1 MLELKYFRLI
11 DAYERAERE
20 AAEPPPARP
29 FDIAELGQDNTMKRA
44 ITEVVRVAVL
54 AIFKLLRAFC
64 PVARIGRLVIVS
76 RHADVREVLLDRQH
90 FQVPFGPE
98 MRSLTGGADFAL
110 GLDGEAHDRQRRF
123 LDAVVRRAD
132 ATRILE
138 RTRYFTTALLESSG
152 GRIDVMTDLFGRVLT
167 ESCSEYF
174 GLDLDEPHA
183 FLDRSIGI
191 SALIFADPFGSLKTR
206 RLAMN
211 GAQRVRYLVD
221 RAIERAHALPRETVI
236 DRLVQF
242 RDEHGAAI
250 PDDEIRAMMIGTMT
264 GLIPTNLLGAG
275 KMLEE
280 LMRRGLLQKAIET
293 AAAAERHRQ
302 TDPQTAD
309 RHRQVLRD
317 LLFEASRLNPALF
330 PGQWRFAPRT
340 ATIAGKTIEAGSV
353 IMVATLSALR
363 DRRAFTAPDRFEAGR
378 RVDPDLMFGT
388 GSHRC
393 LGAHLAMEQIT
404 EIFQILLA
412 QPGIQLAQGAAGI
425 MSHIGPYPR
434 RLDMVFQPAGA
445 PAQQNMITI
454 QARLAP
460 DSLAEVRAMIV
471 ALGNPATADS
481 AIGQALGRTNL
492 VHFASLSAFDA
503 ADPDDA
509 QAAPDPRLVLEL
521 SVDGEADRALVRIV
535 EEAGPLIEPIFR
547 HIAGSGTRPLAE
559 LLHAHKTKLHFFPWG
574 ATGLNFNG
582 TPDCPVGDI
591 EQQRKVSTFVRDAL
605 DRFLR
610 AHDGV
615 HKRAIDVLTYVR
627 SLTLPHETLQSAKA
641 SPSDAAGKAA
651 EATLRS
657 DGAALRPFLIR
668 PAGRRLAMS
677 EWTGRGNSV
686 GWPALLRSTVGLY
699 GLLLVIAVVSL
710 NGAAI
715 HSVVGTTP
723 WITPALLV
731 VWGAATAALL
741 IATFVANG
749 FARIGEVWNRIVTI
763 LVYLGILLAGVAALA
778 IVTGGVV
785 VASGE
790 ASRILQDW
798 LPGLADSV
806 RWVLAVAC
814 GLIVTAVVLRALA
827 AFVPLLWR
835 YRQPLL
841 LVVAGIAALAVACFL
856 WRHLGALA
864 LTVTGGILASFLLF
878 LAVAGVF
885 LAILYWHEL
894 HDVPDERTAPL
905 DSIARIAAK
914 ENPAGYVQNHITAV
928 TPLKAGAFRKLTLA
942 VSLWGIGKL
951 VQYWFRPGFV
961 LNMGTIH
968 YARWFRL
975 PGSEMLVFF
984 SNYDGSWQSYLE
996 DFVTKAHNGQ
1006 SAAWSNGRGFPKTTL
1021 LVLEGAKD
1029 GDRFKRWVRRQQIV
1043 TQFWYSRFPDLT
1055 TDQIRTN
1062 ALIHDGLMRAQTDT
1076 AARAWLDCIGTMPRP
1091 DNALE
1096 PDEVQSIV
1104 FRGLPAYRYTLSAA
1118 LALPEDRAQR
1128 RAWLDLLCQQVRFG
1142 EHPDLS
1148 QRVATFVGFSA
1159 RGIAQCLDC
1168 HDRPEE
1174 AERVMSTFPSAFRLG
1189 MARRATILGDRGASA
1204 PDSWRWAD
1212 ADTTQGSAKTADVML
1227 FVYGRTIE
1235 DCRQALDRHYAVLK
1249 PMATWEVMTQPT
1261 EKSLEAEE
1269 ESQSRGER
1277 GAAPMYEHFGFRD
1290 GISQP
1295 VIRGSQRAAATGY
1308 SADLVAAGE
1317 LILGYK
1323 NGAGYVAPAV
1333 TVPAERDPGDDLETD
1348 TPAFASRFP
1357 RFDGSQDSESR
1368 DFGRNGTFVAVRQLA
1383 QDVDGFNG
1391 FVAAQRQ
1398 ELEKYPGIQE
1408 VVGGPITDDWIAAKM
1423 MGRWQTGAS
1432 LIRAPHAVKGRP
1444 PPQTADNDFSF
1455 ATDDPQG
1462 LRCPFGAHIRRANPR
1477 GSLAPDDPIQS
1488 QIERRHRVLRRGRP
1502 YTGADGDPAER
1513 GMLFVALCADL
1524 ERQFEFLQQ
1533 SWIGSPAF
1541 HGLTNEPD
1549 PITGPPPCSGPH
1561 DFTIPTTAGAVT
1573 LKGLKNFVTVKAGGY
1588 FFMPS
1593 RSALRFLASQA
1604 ERPPR

>member
-1 MLELKYFRLI
+1 MFELKYFRLI
-11 DAYERAERE
+11 DAYERSERE
-20 AAEPPPARP
+20 AVEPPPARA
-29 FDIAELGQDNTMKRA
+29 FDIDELGPDNTVKRA
-44 ITEVVRVAVL
+44 ITEVVRIAVL
-54 AIFKLLRAFC
+54 VVFRLLRAFW
-64 PVARIGRLVIVS
+64 PVARIGRLIIVS
-76 RHADVREVLLDRQH
+76 RHADVRAVLEDREH

-132 ATRILE
+132 AKNILE
-138 RTRYFTTALLESSG
+138 RTRYFTTALLANSG
-152 GRIDVMTDLFGRVLT
+152 GRIDVMTDLLGRVLT
-167 ESCSEYF
+167 ETCSEYF

-211 GAQRVRYLVD
+211 GAQRVCYLVD
-221 RAIERAHALPRETVI
+221 RAIARAHVVPRDSVI

-242 RDEHGAAI
+242 RDENGATI
-250 PDDEIRAMMIGTMT
+250 PDSEIRAMTIGTMT

-280 LMRRGLLQKAIET
+280 LMRRGLLPKAIEA
-293 AAAAERHRQ
+293 AAAAERHRDS
-302 TDPQTAD
+302 DPEAAD
-309 RHRQVLRD
+309 RHRQALRA

-340 ATIAGKTIEAGSV
+340 ATIAGKTVEAGSV
-353 IMVATLSALR
+353 VMVATLSALR

-378 RVDPDLMFGT
+378 KIDPDLMFGT

-412 QPGIQLAQGAAGI
+412 QPGIRVARGAAGI

-434 RLDMVFQPAGA
+434 RLDMVFEPIGG
-445 PAQQNMITI
+445 PAQQNMVTI
-454 QARLAP
+454 QAPLEPDTLA
-460 DSLAEVRAMIV
+460 DVRAMIV

-481 AIGQALGRTNL
+481 AIGQALARTNL

-521 SVDGEADRALVRIV
+521 SVDGEADRALQRIV
-535 EEAGPLIEPIFR
+535 DEAGPLIEPIFR
-547 HIAGSGTRPLAE
+547 RIAGSGTRSLAE
-559 LLHAHKTKLHFFPWG
+559 LLHAHNTRLHFFPWG

-591 EQQRKVSTFVRDAL
+591 EQQRQVSAFVRDAL

-610 AHDGV
+610 SHGGV
-615 HKRAIDVLTYVR
+615 HKRAMDVLTYVR
-627 SLTLPHETLQSAKA
+627 SLTLPYETVPSAEA
-641 SPSDAAGKAA
+641 SPADPAAVQA
-651 EATLRS
+651 EAALR
-657 DGAALRPFLIR
+657 DQGKALRPFLIR

-677 EWTGRGNSV
+677 DWTGRGNSV
-686 GWPALLRSTVGLY
+686 GWPSLLRSTVGLY
-699 GLLLVIAVVSL
+699 GLLLLIAVVCL

-715 HSVVGTTP
+715 HAVVGTTP
-723 WITPALLV
+723 WITPTLLV
-731 VWGAATAALL
+731 VSGVATAALL

-749 FARIGEVWNRIVTI
+749 FTRIREGWDRIVTL
-763 LVYLGILLAGVAALA
+763 LVYLGIPLAGLLALA
-778 IVTGGVV
+778 IVIGGVA
-785 VASGE
+785 VASCE
-790 ASRILQDW
+790 ASWILQGW
-798 LPGLADSV
+798 FPTLAENL

-814 GLIVTAVVLRALA
+814 GLVVTTIVLRALA
-827 AFVPLLWR
+827 VLLPLLWR
-835 YRQPLL
+835 YRRPLT
-841 LVVAGIAALAVACFL
+841 LAVAATAVLAVLWFL
-856 WRHLGALA
+856 SKHLGALA
-864 LTVTGGILASFLLF
+864 LTVTGGVLASFLLF

-885 LAILYWHEL
+885 LAVLYWHEQR
-894 HDVPDERTAPL
+894 DVPDERTAPL
-905 DSIARIAAK
+905 DSIARIAAT
-914 ENPAGYVQNHITAV
+914 ENPPGYVHNHITAV
-928 TPLKAGAFRKLTLA
+928 TPLKPGAFRKLTLA

-996 DFVTKAHNGQ
+996 DFVTKAHSGQ

-1043 TQFWYSRFPDLT
+1043 TQFWYSRFPDMT

-1091 DNALE
+1091 DDALE
-1096 PDEVQSIV
+1096 TDEIQSIV
-1104 FRGLPAYRYTLSAA
+1104 FRGLPAYRYTLNAA
-1118 LALPEDRAQR
+1118 LVLPEDRAAR
-1128 RAWLDLLCQQVRFG
+1128 GAWLDLLRKEVRFG
-1142 EHPDLS
+1142 EQPDLS
-1148 QRVATFVGFSA
+1148 QRRATFVGFSA
-1159 RGIAQCLDC
+1159 RGIARCLDC

-1189 MARRATILGDRGASA
+1189 MASRAAILGDRGASA
-1204 PDSWRWAD
+1204 PDSWRWTD
-1212 ADTTQGSAKTADVML
+1212 ADTAEGSARTADVML

-1235 DCRQALDRHYAVLK
+1235 DCRETLDRHYAVLK
-1249 PMATWEVMTQPT
+1249 PAATWEITTQPT
-1261 EKSLEAEE
+1261 EKSLKAEE
-1269 ESQSRGER
+1269 EGKSK

-1295 VIRGSQRAAATGY
+1295 IIRGSQRATATG
-1308 SADLVAAGE
+1308 SAADLVAAGE
-1317 LILGYK
+1317 LILGYR
-1323 NGAGYVAPAV
+1323 NSAGYVAPAV
-1333 TVPAERDPGDDLETD
+1333 TVPAEHDPGDDLETD
-1348 TPAFASRFP
+1348 TPSFASRFP

-1368 DFGRNGTFVAVRQLA
+1368 DFGRNGTFVAVRQLV
-1383 QDVDGFNG
+1383 QDVEGFNG
-1391 FVAAQRQ
+1391 FVAAQRR
-1398 ELEKYPGIQE
+1398 ELESYPGIQE
-1408 VVGGPITDDWIAAKM
+1408 AIGGPITEDWIAAKM
-1423 MGRWQTGAS
+1423 MGRWHTGAS
-1432 LIRAPHAVKGRP
+1432 LIRAPHAVKGRQP
-1444 PPQTADNDFSF
+1444 PETADNDFNF
-1455 ATDDPQG
+1455 ASDDPQG

-1477 GSLAPDDPIQS
+1477 GSLAPDDPAQGL
-1488 QIERRHRVLRRGRP
+1488 IERRHRLLRRGRP

-1549 PITGPPPCSGPH
+1549 PITGPPPCNGTH
-1561 DFTIPTTAGAVT
+1561 DFTIPTTAGAIT
-1573 LKGLKNFVTVKAGGY
+1573 LKGLRNFVTVKAGGY